1 MLWDILFAVGI
12 GLTQLVLTWYGVH
25 VSVREN
31 RIRNAIIIALVG
43 FVGIGLTVGGTI
55 RNSIN
60 QDRLQAQLNKI
71 QRNTE
76 QPPTVQVNVPPPTV
90 LTTPIPKE
98 ASLKNRLLQAA
109 NEYERFFRRRAKH
122 QPTCDQTSTM
132 SPEEQ
137 RAVLE
142 PCNKYAFEL
151 MAEYQQRF
159 APNIMA
165 MVEECRAKGI
175 NVRDIENCAPQGWYC
190 GIGISV
196 QLRAFAARL
205 DANDNVKR

>member
-1 MLWDILFAVGI
+1 MLWDILFAAGI

-76 QPPTVQVNVPPPTV
+76 QPPTVQVNVPP
-90 LTTPIPKE
+90 L
-98 ASLKNRLLQAA
+98 
-109 NEYERFFRRRAKH
+109 RF
-122 QPTCDQTSTM
+122 
-132 SPEEQ
+132 
-137 RAVLE
+137 
-142 PCNKYAFEL
+142 
-151 MAEYQQRF
+151 
-159 APNIMA
+159 
-165 MVEECRAKGI
+165 
-175 NVRDIENCAPQGWYC
+175 
-190 GIGISV
+190 
-196 QLRAFAARL
+196 
-205 DANDNVKR
+205 